1 MSRAFQNF
9 EHGIKDADDLL
20 DHFDAINSRP
30 PPPQAEVLKRA
41 ALVMTLTAWETY
53 VEDRLSDEM
62 QRKLGIVS
70 GSYVGDFVLK
80 RLQQDLKQFH
90 NPTAEKTRKLFQ
102 EYLDLDVTAGW
113 AWQHYDPEKAR
124 QTLNHWIA
132 KRGDA
137 VHRSRPVPNGAPGAH
152 LVKRDE
158 LEKAIRFFKELVR
171 ATDEYLAR
179 TQSQF

>member
-1 MSRAFQNF
+1 MSRAYQNF

-20 DHFDAINSRP
+20 GHFDAMNNRP

-62 QRKLGIVS
+62 NRKLGIVS

-90 NPTAEKTRKLFQ
+90 NPTAEKTKRLFQ
-102 EYLDLDVTAGW
+102 DYLGLDVTAGW
-113 AWQHYDPEKAR
+113 IWANYDCEKAR

-137 VHRSRPVPNGAPGAH
+137 VHRSRPTPAGSPAAH
-152 LVKRDE
+152 LVKREE
-158 LEKAIRFFKELVR
+158 LEKAIRFFKDLVR
-171 ATDEYLAR
+171 ATDEHLTRA
-179 TQSQF
+179 QL